1 MLSFRSN
8 SVEQYT
14 MEGLNASFIYDPRE
28 HLITKQHGHN
38 FNVEILSLNLPTRNM
53 NYGSSLL
60 FTEYVLGTVASLPV
74 LINIHLK

>member
-1 MLSFRSN
+1 
-8 SVEQYT
+8 
-14 MEGLNASFIYDPRE
+14 MEGLNASFICDPRE